1 MGYIEDSLM
10 NGEKIIYEA
19 RLHYFM
25 YWKPVVLFILAIAVL
40 FLPIEDAMKWKLIC
54 SGILLLLAI
63 IWAFVVNNGK
73 RYIVTN
79 KRVIEKTGII
89 RRQSIELMLRKC
101 ESVQVNQSIA
111 GRIFGY
117 GDVIVTTGEDSSV
130 YEYIWHPVK
139 FSTQINQQID
149 YINMTAPV
157 AKEAPADEELS
168 GEKFEKLKD

>member
-10 NGEKIIYEA
+10 QGEKIIYEA
-19 RLHYFM
+19 KLHYFM
-25 YWKPVVLFILAIAVL
+25 YWKPVVLAILAIVVL

-89 RRQSIELMLRKC
+89 RRQSVELMLRKC

-149 YINMTAPV
+149 YINMNTPV
-157 AKEAPADEELS
+157 AKEVPADEEL
-168 GEKFEKLKD
+168 KDLTPKK

>member
-10 NGEKIIYEA
+10 QGEKIIYEA
-19 RLHYFM
+19 KLHYFM
-25 YWKPVVLFILAIAVL
+25 YWKPVALVILAIVVL

-54 SGILLLLAI
+54 SGVLLVLAA
-63 IWAFVVNNGK
+63 IWAFAVNNGK

-79 KRVIEKTGII
+79 KRLIEKTGII

-117 GDVIVTTGEDSSV
+117 GDVVVTTGEDSST

-149 YINMTAPV
+149 YINMNTSV
-157 AKEAPADEELS
+157 AKKADDDAAE
-168 GEKFEKLKD
+168 GNKKLVTE

>member
-1 MGYIEDSLM
+1 MK
-10 NGEKIIYEA
+10 GEKIIYEA
-19 RLHYFM
+19 KLHYFM
-25 YWKPVVLFILAIAVL
+25 YWKPVALVLLAIVVL
-40 FLPIEDAMKWKLIC
+40 FLPIEDVLKWKLIC
-54 SGILLLLAI
+54 SGVLLLLAA
-63 IWAFVVNNGK
+63 IWAFAVNNGK

-89 RRQSIELMLRKC
+89 KRQSIELMLRKC

-117 GDVIVTTGEDSSV
+117 GDVVVTTGEDSST

-149 YINMTAPV
+149 YINMNTPV
-157 AKEAPADEELS
+157 AKETEADDEETPKTRKPARTK
-168 GEKFEKLKD
+168 E

>member
-10 NGEKIIYEA
+10 QGEKIIYEA
-19 RLHYFM
+19 KLHYFM
-25 YWKPVVLFILAIAVL
+25 YWKPVALVILAIVVL

-54 SGILLLLAI
+54 SGVLLVLAA
-63 IWAFVVNNGK
+63 IWAFAVNNGK

-79 KRVIEKTGII
+79 KRLIEKTGII

-117 GDVIVTTGEDSSV
+117 GDVVVTTGEDSST

-149 YINMTAPV
+149 YINMNTPV
-157 AKEAPADEELS
+157 AKEVPADEEL
-168 GEKFEKLKD
+168 KDLTPKK